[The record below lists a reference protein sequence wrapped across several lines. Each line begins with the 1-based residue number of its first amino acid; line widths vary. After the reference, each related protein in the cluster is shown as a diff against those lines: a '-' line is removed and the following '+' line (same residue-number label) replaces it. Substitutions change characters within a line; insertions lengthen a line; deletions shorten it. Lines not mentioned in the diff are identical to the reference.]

1 MILIYCKKKKK
12 KKINLLC
19 NLYRKTYDVCNVLT
33 KYLSISFHLSHPVFK
48 SMFSTFSTFFLH
60 CLFSPTYSLS
70 HEVCFPFVMLSFF
83 LPFLYSLSPC
93 LLISQT
99 IKSCHS
105 IAHSLY
111 CSLSRCPFL
120 SLLKFP
126 VSLCIPFL
134 TFLFSIFPL
143 GAIFCSLNIIFLLFS
158 ILLNHF
164 HFYSF
169 QAFFFHFYI

>member
-1 MILIYCKKKKK
+1 MLYLVVSLSCLLFFPENIYCIVFSPRD
-12 KKINLLC
+12 INLLY
-19 NLYRKTYDVCNVLT
+19 NLYRKTYDVCNVLI

-93 LLISQT
+93 LLISLT

-105 IAHSLY
+105 IAHSLF

-126 VSLCIPFL
+126 VSLCLPFL
-134 TFLFSIFPL
+134 TFF
-143 GAIFCSLNIIFLLFS
+143 FLYFL
-158 ILLNHF
+158 
-164 HFYSF
+164 
-169 QAFFFHFYI
+169 